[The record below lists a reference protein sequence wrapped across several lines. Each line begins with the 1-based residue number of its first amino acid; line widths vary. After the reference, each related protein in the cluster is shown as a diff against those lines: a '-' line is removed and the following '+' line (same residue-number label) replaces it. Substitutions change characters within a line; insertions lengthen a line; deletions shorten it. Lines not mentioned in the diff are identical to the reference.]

1 MRTIHFA
8 SFLALSL
15 PDAASAFVGYGIPMY
30 KPNCAFACR
39 DQFSS
44 AHLSCTSMNHA
55 SGGHHGSGPTSKE
68 CYASNTPWLTTLA
81 YCINATCSDV
91 PKYKL
96 EAFWAERVTK
106 SERWNKV
113 APKWTYQET
122 LFRMADMPAPVK
134 ELGEDEELNF
144 TALFDPVA
152 WEAGRGA
159 LEYFEYSETMHSKYG
174 IILLVV
180 GFATPIFIT
189 GLSYLPYMSGVLDRL
204 KPRLVWPSLIGTYH
218 VRALPFSL
226 GNAPTLGQT
235 GYIVLFIVL
244 NIIATASE
252 YRSFQVPYN
261 AWFPDRWQEVMAY
274 VSNRTGVLAFAL
286 APLTILF
293 SGRNNI
299 LLWFTNWSHSTYML
313 LHRWV
318 ARIFTLQV
326 ILHSILEFILYH
338 RKGEVDAEQKEPYW
352 IWGAVATVACC
363 IMVVISTLYFR
374 RKSYEIFLILHIL
387 LAIFVIAGSWYH
399 VEFRYER
406 KWGYE
411 FWLYA
416 TCAVWFFDR
425 LMRVARLAKNGVK
438 RAEVTQITDNIVRI
452 DIKDVRWDANPGRHA
467 YVYFPTL
474 NALRPWENHPFSVV
488 PTALLQSRRHEAAT
502 SSSVSVSGHSGDDI
516 EKCGATGKSV
526 AITSVTGPRRISR
539 GSTAGISLYVRRSTG
554 LTRALQL
561 HKELATLIDGPY
573 RNNSTSGVLKT
584 DRLILIAGG
593 IGITAV
599 LPFIAHHTNVKL
611 FWSVKASSQG
621 LVDSLSDG
629 LQDLSEKEVRVGS
642 RFNIQDL
649 LEHEEA
655 EDWQRIGVVVCGP
668 GTLCDDV
675 RSLVAK
681 RARSGVASWE
691 LDVEAFSW

>member
-1 MRTIHFA
+1 
-8 SFLALSL
+8 
-15 PDAASAFVGYGIPMY
+15 
-30 KPNCAFACR
+30 
-39 DQFSS
+39 
-44 AHLSCTSMNHA
+44 
-55 SGGHHGSGPTSKE
+55 
-68 CYASNTPWLTTLA
+68 
-81 YCINATCSDV
+81 
-91 PKYKL
+91 
-96 EAFWAERVTK
+96 
-106 SERWNKV
+106 
-113 APKWTYQET
+113 
-122 LFRMADMPAPVK
+122 
-134 ELGEDEELNF
+134 
-144 TALFDPVA
+144 
-152 WEAGRGA
+152 
-159 LEYFEYSETMHSKYG
+159 
-174 IILLVV
+174 
-180 GFATPIFIT
+180 
-189 GLSYLPYMSGVLDRL
+189 
-204 KPRLVWPSLIGTYH
+204 
-218 VRALPFSL
+218 
-226 GNAPTLGQT
+226 
-235 GYIVLFIVL
+235 
-244 NIIATASE
+244 
-252 YRSFQVPYN
+252 
-261 AWFPDRWQEVMAY
+261 
-274 VSNRTGVLAFAL
+274 
-286 APLTILF
+286 
-293 SGRNNI
+293 
-299 LLWFTNWSHSTYML
+299 ML

-488 PTALLQSRRHEAAT
+488 PYCAASVEKTRGRHIKL
-502 SSSVSVSGHSGDDI
+502 SV
-516 EKCGATGKSV
+516 
-526 AITSVTGPRRISR
+526 
-539 GSTAGISLYVRRSTG
+539 AGISLYVRRSTG
-554 LTRALQL
+554 LTKALQL
-561 HKELATLIDGPY
+561 HKDLVTLIDGPY

-593 IGITAV
+593 IGVTAV

-621 LVDSLSDG
+621 LVDSLSDV

-649 LEHEEA
+649 LEREEA